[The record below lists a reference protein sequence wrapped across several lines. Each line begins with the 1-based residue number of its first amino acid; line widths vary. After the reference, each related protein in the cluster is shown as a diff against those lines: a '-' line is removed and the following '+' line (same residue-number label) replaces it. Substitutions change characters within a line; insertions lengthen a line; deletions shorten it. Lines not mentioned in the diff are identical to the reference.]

1 MDSLKEWIMFM
12 FLWLIALALG
22 VFALWV
28 TFWVV
33 MIVVVTIR
41 VIHQDLSYRRAE
53 KHHPG
58 IYARFQRTLAL
69 REAQRKRK
77 EAHDKWSKA
86 MQASI
91 NKRKRQASA
100 HRAAAA
106 WAAFAN
112 S

>member
-1 MDSLKEWIMFM
+1 MDSLKLWTMAMLI
-12 FLWLIALALG
+12 WLIALALG
-22 VFALWV
+22 FFALWA

-33 MIVVVTIR
+33 LYVVVLFR
-41 VIHQDLSYRRAE
+41 VAHQDLSFRRAE

-77 EAHDKWSKA
+77 EAYEKWCA
-86 MQASI
+86 ERDESI
-91 NKRKRQASA
+91 YRRERQASA
-100 HRAAAA
+100 HRTAAA